1 MPGECPKCGGKI
13 VQRKSAKGYK
23 FFCCEKGKACGFI
36 TWNEPTKERC
46 PQCGKTL
53 FKARGGI
60 LKCEVED
67 CGFEK
72 NVERK
77 PRIKADAE

>member
-1 MPGECPKCGGKI
+1 MKKKFRCPVCGYVYEGENP
-13 VQRKSAKGYK
+13 
-23 FFCCEKGKACGFI
+23 
-36 TWNEPTKERC
+36 PERC

-72 NVERK
+72 KVERK
-77 PRIKADAE
+77 PRKKADAE